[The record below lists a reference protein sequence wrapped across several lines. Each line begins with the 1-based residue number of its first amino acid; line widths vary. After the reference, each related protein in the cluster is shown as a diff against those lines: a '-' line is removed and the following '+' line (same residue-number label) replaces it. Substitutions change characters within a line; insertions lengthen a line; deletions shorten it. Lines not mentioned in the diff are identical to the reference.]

1 MPTLSSRP
9 HPSLK
14 QIFALAFLSTFV
26 TSTAFILPKL
36 LKIISTWPTSISEAI
51 PKIGGLD
58 RTLMFQAGVSMTN
71 GSVKSSKWIF
81 ELWPPGIPLMNA
93 SAIKL
98 QLNMHLYS
106 ILFFYIVALV
116 WSFLIYR
123 TFVGN
128 NLKWLHVFIG
138 VGIFQVLLIEP
149 FISNNF
155 FLEGLFNSDAL
166 GALLGLISLT
176 YLIDYITKEQ
186 RSSFYRFAVFASLAS
201 YFRLT
206 WYTFFFCIVLI
217 FVVLEVRKMKSDR
230 NLRLIAV
237 ATILFISITF
247 PMRVYNYVNF
257 DTNPIN
263 WTKYGKFLVLS
274 PWVPEEKWK
283 NTRDD
288 GTGAYALCALEPK
301 FCEKVQKLETVPDVN
316 DSEITKITII
326 SWLKNW
332 PQLTKFEVPY
342 IARGYFS
349 PALERIPNDKFNFN
363 FGNVLSF
370 ILLLLSIRFVPP
382 VHKREIRWLQLLCT
396 SSFVLPLIFLHTET
410 RYLLPLKLLPLIFVP
425 YLLTDG
431 GNFLKRLKLKIQSQ
445 ANKI

>member
-1 MPTLSSRP
+1 MMTLSSRP
-9 HPSLK
+9 HPSHK

-36 LKIISTWPTSISEAI
+36 LKIISTWPTEITEAI
-51 PKIGGLD
+51 FKIGGLD
-58 RTLMFQAGVSMTN
+58 RTLMFQAGLSMTV
-71 GSVKSSKWIF
+71 GSVKSSKSIF

-93 SAIKL
+93 FAIKL
-98 QLNMHLYS
+98 NLNMHLYA
-106 ILFFYIVALV
+106 ILFFYIVAFV
-116 WSFLIYR
+116 WSFLICR
-123 TFVGN
+123 TFVGK
-128 NLKWLHVFIG
+128 NLNWVQLLAG

-166 GALLGLISLT
+166 GALLGLIALT
-176 YLIDYITKEQ
+176 YLIDYITKEK
-186 RSSFYRFAVFASLAS
+186 RSLLYRFAVFASLAS
-201 YFRLT
+201 HFRLT
-206 WYTFFFCIVLI
+206 WYTIFFCLALG
-217 FVVLEVRKMKSDR
+217 FVVIELRKIKSDR
-230 NLRLIAV
+230 NLRLLAV
-237 ATILFISITF
+237 ATILFIGITF
-247 PMRVYNYVNF
+247 PMRIYNFVNF

-301 FCEKVQKLETVPDVN
+301 LCEKVQKLETVPDVN
-316 DSEITKITII
+316 DSEIAKITII

-332 PQLTKFEVPY
+332 PQLTRFEVPY
-342 IARGYFS
+342 IARGYFA
-349 PALERIPNDKFNFN
+349 PALERIPGGKFNFN

-445 ANKI
+445 ANKS

>member
-1 MPTLSSRP
+1 
-9 HPSLK
+9 
-14 QIFALAFLSTFV
+14 
-26 TSTAFILPKL
+26 
-36 LKIISTWPTSISEAI
+36 
-51 PKIGGLD
+51 
-58 RTLMFQAGVSMTN
+58 MFQAGLSMTD

-81 ELWPPGIPLMNA
+81 ELWPSGIPLMNA

-98 QLNMHLYS
+98 NLNMHLYS
-106 ILFFYIVALV
+106 ILFFYVVALV

-123 TFVGN
+123 TFTDK

-149 FISNNF
+149 FITNNF

-176 YLIDYITKEQ
+176 YLIDYITKEK
-186 RSSFYRFAVFASLAS
+186 RSSFYRFAAFASLAA

-206 WYTFFFCIVLI
+206 WYTIFFCIVLI
-217 FVVLEVRKMKSDR
+217 FVVLEVRKIKSDR
-230 NLRLIAV
+230 NLRLVAV

-247 PMRVYNYVNF
+247 PMRIYNFVNF

-274 PWVPEEKWK
+274 PWVPEEKWR

-301 FCEKVQKLETVPDVN
+301 FCEEVQKLETVPDIN

-332 PQLTKFEVPY
+332 PQLTMNEVPY
-342 IARGYFS
+342 IARGYFA
-349 PALERIPNDKFNFN
+349 PALERIPNDKFHFN

-382 VHKREIRWLQLLCT
+382 VHKRERRWLQLLCT

-445 ANKI
+445 ANKS

>member
-1 MPTLSSRP
+1 MQPLSSRP
-9 HPSLK
+9 RPSHK

-36 LKIISTWPTSISEAI
+36 LKIISTWPTEITDAI
-51 PKIGGLD
+51 FKIGGLD
-58 RTLMFQAGVSMTN
+58 RTLMFQAGLSMTD
-71 GSVKSSKWIF
+71 GSVESFKYIF
-81 ELWPPGIPLMNA
+81 DLWPAGIPLMNA
-93 SAIKL
+93 FAIKL
-98 QLNMHLYS
+98 NLNMHLYS
-106 ILFFYIVALV
+106 ILFFYIVALA

-123 TFVGN
+123 TFVSK
-128 NLKWLHVFIG
+128 NLNWVQILIG
-138 VGIFQVLLIEP
+138 TGIFQVLLIEP
-149 FISNNF
+149 FVSNNF

-176 YLIDYITKEQ
+176 YLINYISKEK

-206 WYTFFFCIVLI
+206 WYTLFFCIALA
-217 FVVLEVRKMKSDR
+217 FVVIEVRKMKSDR
-230 NLRLIAV
+230 NLRLVAV
-237 ATILFISITF
+237 VTILFISITF
-247 PMRVYNYVNF
+247 PMRIYNYVNF
-257 DTNPIN
+257 DTNPTN

-283 NTRDD
+283 GTRDD

-301 FCEKVQKLETVPDVN
+301 FCEKVQKLETVPDIN

-332 PQLTKFEVPY
+332 PQLTMNEVPY
-342 IARGYFS
+342 IARGYFA
-349 PALERIPNDKFNFN
+349 PALERIPNDKFHFN

-382 VHKREIRWLQLLCT
+382 NRKREMRWLQLLCS